1 MLQPLTQPAA
11 TKPRTRTGRRL
22 TNADYL
28 AQTPPSHRGQR
39 YQLINGEL
47 IKMAGASQSHQN
59 FALRLG
65 SALLMQSDALDIG
78 EVLIAPYDAHI
89 NQFNTYQ
96 PDLLFVSHARRPI
109 LQRTGAY
116 GAPEVVVEI
125 LSESTR
131 RRDLSAKL
139 PVYLAAGVG
148 EVVIVDLDDR
158 TAAVYTQSGGGI
170 APARVFG
177 ADDTLTLDG
186 MPGVSVALGPIFA
199 RALD

>member
-1 MLQPLTQPAA
+1 MMQPLTQPAPA
-11 TKPRTRTGRRL
+11 KPRTRL

-28 AQTPPSHRGQR
+28 ALTPPTHRGWR
-39 YQLINGEL
+39 YQLINGAL
-47 IKMAGASQSHQN
+47 IQMAGTTQSHQV

-65 SALLMQSDALDIG
+65 AALLIQSDAVDLG
-78 EVLIAPYDAHI
+78 EILIAPYDTHI
-89 NQFNTYQ
+89 DQFNTYQ
-96 PDLLFVSHARRPI
+96 PDLLFVSKTRRPI

-116 GAPEVVVEI
+116 GIPEVVVEI
-125 LSESTR
+125 LSDSTR
-131 RRDLSAKL
+131 RRDLVAKL

-148 EVVIVDLDDR
+148 EVVVVDLDTR
-158 TAAVYTQSGGGI
+158 TAVVYTPAGGVI

-177 ADDTLTLDG
+177 ADDILTLDG

>member
-1 MLQPLTQPAA
+1 MLPPLTQPAA

-28 AQTPPSHRGQR
+28 AQTPPSHRGRR
-39 YQLINGEL
+39 YQLINGAL
-47 IKMAGASQSHQN
+47 IEMAGPNDPHQV

-65 SALLMQSDALDIG
+65 SALLMQSDTVEIG
-78 EVLIAPYDAHI
+78 EILIAPYDAHI

-96 PDLLFVSHARRPI
+96 PELLFVSHARRRI
-109 LQRTGAY
+109 LQSTGAY

-131 RRDLSAKL
+131 RRDLGEKL

-158 TAAVYTQSGGGI
+158 TAAVYTGAGGVI

>member
-1 MLQPLTQPAA
+1 MMPPAA
-11 TKPRTRTGRRL
+11 TKPCPRTRPRL

-28 AQTPPSHRGQR
+28 AQTPPTHRGLR
-39 YQLINGEL
+39 YQLINGAL
-47 IKMAGASQSHQN
+47 IQMAGTTQSQQV
-59 FALRLG
+59 FVLQFG
-65 SALLMQSDALDIG
+65 SALLIQSDALDIG
-78 EVLIAPYDAHI
+78 EILIAPYDTHI
-89 NQFNTYQ
+89 DQFNTYQ

-116 GAPEVVVEI
+116 GVPEVVVEI
-125 LSESTR
+125 LSDSTR
-131 RRDLSAKL
+131 RRDLSEKL

-158 TAAVYTQSGGGI
+158 TAAVYTQSGGVI

-177 ADDTLTLDG
+177 ADDVLTLDG
-186 MPGVSVALGPIFA
+186 MPGVSVELRPIFA

>member
-1 MLQPLTQPAA
+1 MLQPLTQPTA

-28 AQTPPSHRGQR
+28 AQTPPSHHGRR
-39 YQLINGEL
+39 YQLIDGEL
-47 IKMAGASQSHQN
+47 IEMASPTLAHQI
-59 FALRLG
+59 FSMQFGIALTP
-65 SALLMQSDALDIG
+65 QVNALDIG
-78 EVLIAPYDAHI
+78 EVIAAPYDVHI
-89 NQFNTYQ
+89 AEFDTYQ

-116 GAPEVVVEI
+116 GVPEVVVEI
-125 LSESTR
+125 LSDSTR
-131 RRDLSAKL
+131 RRDLSEKL

-158 TAAVYTQSGGGI
+158 TAGVYTQSGGVI

-177 ADDTLTLDG
+177 ADDVLTLDG
-186 MPGVSVALGPIFA
+186 IPGVSVALGPIFV